1 MLDEY
6 RQLYEQEASK
16 IKDWKKINKNT
27 LCNLYVDE
35 KSPVLKNAYF
45 SAIVANYWYLI
56 VSNYNTSKSIAT
68 QEDVYDWLLES
79 ILYALKHVSWRN
91 PKSSIYQDPNGPDK
105 VINRCM
111 KCRRLTY
118 YQQMNRMKRKDGFG
132 TLSLD
137 EIQEIYNE
145 NTDAI
150 MDTSEM
156 DIQEELS
163 IKNLIKNCFKMKKYI
178 TAFII
183 DNIAYGDTFSLYS
196 ETKEGKKSKQDED
209 SEAFKNESGYVVFN
223 KLWLEKRLKKL
234 SPADAQYFANRYDL
248 PLEVVEDKLINYLA
262 KASNKDI
269 KNLIKN
275 TLDDLKNNFQEFE
288 ILDANRFYEF
298 G

>member
-1 MLDEY
+1 MLEEY
-6 RQLYEQEASK
+6 KSIYQNEADK
-16 IKDWKKINKNT
+16 IPNWKTINKNQ
-27 LCNLYVDE
+27 LCRLFVE
-35 KSPVLKNAYF
+35 EPSKERKNSYF
-45 SAIVANYWYLI
+45 SAIVCNYWHLI
-56 VSNYNTSKSIAT
+56 PKYYNMSQNIAT
-68 QEDVYDWLLES
+68 VEDVYNWVIDTIVYVLDN
-79 ILYALKHVSWRN
+79 HVWTD
-91 PKSSIYQDPNGPDK
+91 PKSSLYKDVNGPDK
-105 VINRCM
+105 AIN
-111 KCRRLTY
+111 KNLSCRRYTA
-118 YQQMNRMKRKDGFG
+118 YQAFNRQKRKPSYLNVSWEEIADRCEID
-132 TLSLD
+132 TLTEEFMEPQDLD
-137 EIQEIYNE
+137 IN
-145 NTDAI
+145 
-150 MDTSEM
+150 
-156 DIQEELS
+156 
-163 IKNLIKNCFKMKKYI
+163 NLIRNCFVKKQYM